1 MTTKII
7 RIDAIGQGNFQLRF
21 VGDAQP
27 STTLKVAPGD
37 SIRFVAYR
45 NNRKIDYQIVFK
57 SQLRSPFT
65 DIDRIDMPNGG
76 VTEELAV
83 TTLLAGGMPFA
94 IMIPS
99 LGWHVDP
106 EILVD
111 GATMDSNLKHML
123 EQLEKLLAAKSLAIP
138 RPATAYPITVTVSGN
153 NFTFA
158 PNTDPLVVHPGDYIS
173 WNLTQDGVS
182 APNFAI
188 NFSAT
193 TPPLS
198 PLDNFE
204 NGISPDYWE
213 GKVAVI
219 SNRIFRKLELSEGAS
234 KDFKYVIAMTTG
246 NMPQSSPRTI
256 TLKN

>member
-1 MTTKII
+1 MTRII
-7 RIDAIGQGNFQLRF
+7 RIDAIGQENFQLRF
-21 VGDAQP
+21 VGEAQP
-27 STTLKVAPGD
+27 TNTLKVAPGD
-37 SIRFVAYR
+37 SLRFVAYR

-65 DIDRIDMPNGG
+65 DIDRIDMPHGG
-76 VTEELAV
+76 VTEEFAV
-83 TTLLAGGMPFA
+83 TTLLAGGMPFS

-111 GATMDSNLKHML
+111 GAPFDPNLEHML

-138 RPATAYPITVTVSGN
+138 RPAVENPITVTVSGST
-153 NFTFA
+153 FTFA
-158 PNTDPLVVHPGDYIS
+158 PNTNPLVVHPGDYIS
-173 WNLTQDGVS
+173 WKLTQDGVP
-182 APNFAI
+182 APIFTI
-188 NFSAT
+188 TFSAGK
-193 TPPLS
+193 PPMS
-198 PLDNFE
+198 PLDNLE
-204 NGISPDYWE
+204 NGIAPDYYD

-219 SNRIFRKLELSEGAS
+219 SNRIFRKLEQSEGAT
-234 KDFKYVIAMTTG
+234 KDFTYVIAMTTG